1 MAFGKLMFVCNF
13 FLLSCFSFYAF
24 LFMEHLKIGSLNVNG
39 LRDRKKQTLVS
50 EYFNIKNIAVGFLQE
65 THSNMSNESEW
76 GLWRKG
82 DYVLSHGSNVSA
94 GVAIL
99 FHSTLKAK
107 IVSRYHIEPG
117 RLLLVRAEIN
127 NFHFLFVNMYAPNGG
142 TERVILFEKLA
153 RGLIILLLQLYGIK
167 WLY

>member
-1 MAFGKLMFVCNF
+1 
-13 FLLSCFSFYAF
+13 
-24 LFMEHLKIGSLNVNG
+24 MEHLKIGSLNVNG
-39 LRDRKKQTLVS
+39 LREWKKQTLVS
-50 EYFNIKNIAVGFLQE
+50 EYFNIKSIAVGFLQE

-107 IVSRYHIEPG
+107 IVSRYD
-117 RLLLVRAEIN
+117 VDY
-127 NFHFLFVNMYAPNGG
+127 F
-142 TERVILFEKLA
+142 
-153 RGLIILLLQLYGIK
+153 
-167 WLY
+167 W